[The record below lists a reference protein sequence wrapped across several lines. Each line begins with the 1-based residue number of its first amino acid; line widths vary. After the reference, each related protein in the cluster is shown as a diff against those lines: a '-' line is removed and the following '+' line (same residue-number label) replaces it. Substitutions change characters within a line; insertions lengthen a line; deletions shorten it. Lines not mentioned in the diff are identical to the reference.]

1 MQAVRRLFGVSAT
14 SNGRDTYDA
23 LPLSDLRQ
31 DQTTH
36 SSPFSGTTSR
46 PPSSPVTL
54 RKVIITILSTILALT
69 AVFTAFSLFD
79 TNLDFE
85 TTSNQ
90 AWSTAEG
97 PDNGNVEL
105 SGVGLFYRDAY
116 PIRSMVKY
124 FEVAEREVK
133 ARGLDT
139 CDGQLGR
146 ELIDAYARSAIDYC
160 RPHVRRRSPSA
171 QERKDIQLNIYQD
184 GIMDATTI
192 TCAPVHHDD
201 FSRWWPHPLSP
212 CFSTNLHPIKDTYTS
227 YHADSCTLT
236 EEGEQLK
243 AEMLDGDQKDQKF
256 VGTDIQDV
264 EGEGGAGTCKSLLN
278 RTIIEIPRQDQ
289 WNP

>member
-14 SNGRDTYDA
+14 SGSRGTYDA

-36 SSPFSGTTSR
+36 SSPFSETTSR
-46 PPSSPVTL
+46 SPSSPVTL

-90 AWSTAEG
+90 AWSTAER
-97 PDNGNVEL
+97 PDDGNVEL

-116 PIRSMVKY
+116 PIRSMIKY
-124 FEVAEREVK
+124 FEIAEREVK

-160 RPHVRRRSPSA
+160 RPHVRRR
-171 QERKDIQLNIYQD
+171 L
-184 GIMDATTI
+184 
-192 TCAPVHHDD
+192 
-201 FSRWWPHPLSP
+201 
-212 CFSTNLHPIKDTYTS
+212 
-227 YHADSCTLT
+227 
-236 EEGEQLK
+236 
-243 AEMLDGDQKDQKF
+243 
-256 VGTDIQDV
+256 
-264 EGEGGAGTCKSLLN
+264 
-278 RTIIEIPRQDQ
+278 
-289 WNP
+289 